1 MLFAGLAV
9 HSGARA
15 GIGMHIE
22 TGRSDNVTQFYDTAC
37 VNSPY
42 QARTTFALSLVA
54 SEIGLAK
61 FTYDVYY
68 GVMLPDKTVV
78 SWQPVRTPDR
88 LDFKLLLGL
97 LPLVRGESLYIGEQ
111 SLDVRSTNVAA
122 GHLFTPADPLGE
134 YLIFVL

>member
-97 LPLVRGESLYIGEQ
+97 LPLV
-111 SLDVRSTNVAA
+111 
-122 GHLFTPADPLGE
+122 
-134 YLIFVL
+134 